1 MDNIGLVLE
10 GGGLRGAYTSGILD
24 YFLSKQLHFK
34 YTIGVSAGAIYS
46 ASYASRQKRRNIDII
61 LKYLNDERYMGYKY
75 LIKNGSYIN
84 VDFAYRKMTYE
95 LAPFDFETFYN
106 CDLEFKVGAFNC
118 IKGRTEFFSKKDFKG
133 TDDLLE
139 SLIASGSLPF
149 FSKETTINE
158 KIYLDGGIASPI
170 PIAQSILDGNS
181 KNVVILTEDEGY
193 KKEPLKLQP
202 LIKLYYRKYPKVAEA
217 LIKRHLVYNRTLKDI
232 QELENKGDV
241 FVFRPSEVVVVDRLE
256 RDLNKIKALYN
267 LGVKDA
273 KENYERLIN
282 WMNIKNKESQN

>member
-1 MDNIGLVLE
+1 MNNIGLVLE

-24 YFLSKQLHFK
+24 YFLSKKLYFK

-75 LIKNGSYIN
+75 LIKKGSYIN
-84 VDFAYRKMTYE
+84 IDFAYKKMTYE
-95 LAPFDFETFYN
+95 LSPFDFETFHS

-118 IKGRTEFFSKKDFKG
+118 IKGKTEFFSKKDFKR

-149 FSKETTINE
+149 FSKETVIND

-170 PIAQSILDGNS
+170 PIMQSILDGNS
-181 KNVVILTEDEGY
+181 KNVIILTEDESY
-193 KKEPLKLQP
+193 KKEPLKLHP
-202 LIKLYYRKYPKVAEA
+202 LIKLYYRKYPKVADA
-217 LIKRHLVYNRTLKDI
+217 LIKRHLVYNKTLKEI
-232 QELENKGDV
+232 RELEKKGDV
-241 FVFRPSEVVVVDRLE
+241 FVFRPSKIVVVDRLE
-256 RDLNKIKALYN
+256 KDLNKIKSLYN
-267 LGVKDA
+267 LGIKDA
-273 KENYERLIN
+273 EENYERLIEWLYEN
-282 WMNIKNKESQN
+282 

>member
-1 MDNIGLVLE
+1 MNNIGLVLE

-24 YFLSKQLHFK
+24 YFLSKELYFK

-84 VDFAYRKMTYE
+84 IDFAYRKMAYE
-95 LAPFDFETFYN
+95 LSPFDFETFNN

-118 IKGRTEFFSKKDFKG
+118 LKGQTEFFCKKDFKK

-149 FSKETTINE
+149 FSKETIINE

-170 PIAQSILDGNS
+170 PIMQSITDGNN

-202 LIKLYYRKYPKVAEA
+202 LIKLYYRKYPKVADA
-217 LIKRHLVYNRTLKDI
+217 LINRHLVYNETLKEI
-232 QELENKGDV
+232 QELEEKGEA
-241 FVFRPSEVVVVDRLE
+241 FVFRPSKIVVVDRLE

-267 LGVKDA
+267 LGIKDA
-273 KENYERLIN
+273 EENYDKLIKWLYN
-282 WMNIKNKESQN
+282 E

>member
-1 MDNIGLVLE
+1 MNNIGLVLE

-24 YFLSKQLHFK
+24 YFLSKKLYFK

-84 VDFAYRKMTYE
+84 IDFAYKKMTYE
-95 LAPFDFETFYN
+95 LAPFDFDTFHN

-118 IKGRTEFFSKKDFKG
+118 IKGKTEFFCKKDFKK

-149 FSKETTINE
+149 FSKETVINDRV
-158 KIYLDGGIASPI
+158 YLDGGIASPI
-170 PIAQSILDGNS
+170 PIMQSILDGNN

-202 LIKLYYRKYPKVAEA
+202 LIKLYYRKYPKVADA
-217 LIKRHLVYNRTLKDI
+217 LIKRHLVYNRALKDI
-232 QELENKGDV
+232 RELEKKGDV
-241 FVFRPSEVVVVDRLE
+241 FVFRPSKIVVVDRLE
-256 RDLNKIKALYN
+256 RDLRKIKSLYN
-267 LGVKDA
+267 LGIKDA
-273 KENYERLIN
+273 EENYERLLK
-282 WMNIKNKESQN
+282 WLYKNKESIS

>member
-24 YFLSKQLHFK
+24 YFLLKKLYFK

-61 LKYLNDERYMGYKY
+61 LKYLNDDRYMGYKY

-84 VDFAYRKMTYE
+84 TDFAYKKITYDIS
-95 LAPFDFETFYN
+95 PFDFETFN
-106 CDLEFKVGAFNC
+106 DCNLEFKVGAFNC
-118 IKGRTEFFSKKDFKG
+118 IKGKTEFFSKKDFRK

-139 SLIASGSLPF
+139 ALIASGSLPF
-149 FSKETTINE
+149 LSKEATINE

-170 PIAQSILDGNS
+170 PIVQSILDGNS
-181 KNVVILTEDEGY
+181 KNVIILTEDKTY
-193 KKEPLKLQP
+193 RKDPLKLQL
-202 LIKLYYRKYPKVAEA
+202 LINLYYKKYPKVAQA
-217 LIKRHLVYNRTLKDI
+217 LNRRHLIYNKTLKEI
-232 QELENKGDV
+232 EELEKKDDV

-256 RDLNKIKALYN
+256 KDLNKIEALYK
-267 LGVKDA
+267 LGLKDA
-273 KENYERLIN
+273 EENYEKLMK
-282 WMNIKNKESQN
+282 WLNKE

>member
-1 MDNIGLVLE
+1 MENIGLVLE

-24 YFLSKQLHFK
+24 YFLFKRLYFK

-61 LKYLNDERYMGYKY
+61 LKYLNDERYMGYKH

-84 VDFAYRKMTYE
+84 TDFAYKKITYDIS
-95 LAPFDFETFYN
+95 PFDFETFAS

-118 IKGRTEFFSKKDFKG
+118 LKGKTEFFSKKDFRK

-139 SLIASGSLPF
+139 ALIASGSLPF
-149 FSKETTINE
+149 LSKEAIINE

-170 PIAQSILDGNS
+170 PIVQSILDGNS
-181 KNVVILTEDEGY
+181 KNVIILTEDKTY
-193 KKEPLKLQP
+193 KKDPLKLQL
-202 LIKLYYRKYPKVAEA
+202 LINLYYKKYPKVAQA
-217 LIKRHLVYNRTLKDI
+217 LNRRHLVYNRTLREI
-232 QELENKGDV
+232 EELEKKDDV

-256 RDLNKIKALYN
+256 KDLNKIDTLYK
-267 LGVKDA
+267 LGLKDA
-273 KENYERLIN
+273 EENYERLISWLN
-282 WMNIKNKESQN
+282 RA